1 MTNLPAIDG
10 QPLPRV
16 KTKRVIP
23 ERQDNPGPVV
33 PLDHILTSV
42 VVVNW
47 EALTSSSPTARIRIE
62 YHIGMDGT
70 VEYLKLWMS
79 AREYWSLI
87 CDYSIHPGWSDG
99 PRFSNG
105 YHSRSLGRLL
115 QSIMMNQKLFGHGC
129 EPNSN
134 GLLEIGTPTLQDT
147 DEARLRVNETF
158 QRSA

>member
-1 MTNLPAIDG
+1 MTQLPAIDRLSLRLKNKLMLAEK
-10 QPLPRV
+10 QADPS
-16 KTKRVIP
+16 
-23 ERQDNPGPVV
+23 PVV
-33 PLDHILTSV
+33 QLDHILTSV
-42 VVVNW
+42 VVINW
-47 EALTSSSPTARIRIE
+47 DALTASSATARIRVE
-62 YHIGMDGT
+62 YHIATDGS

-87 CDYSIHPGWSDG
+87 CDYSVHAGWSDG

-115 QSIMMNQKLFGHGC
+115 QSIMLNQKLFCHSC

-134 GLLEIGTPTLQDT
+134 GLLEIATPTLEDT
-147 DEARLRVNETF
+147 AAAQLRVSETF

>member
-16 KTKRVIP
+16 KNKRVIP
-23 ERQDNPGPVV
+23 EKQDNPGPVV
-33 PLDHILTSV
+33 QLDHILTSV
-42 VVVNW
+42 VIVNW

-62 YHIGMDGT
+62 YHIGMDGA

-115 QSIMMNQKLFGHGC
+115 QSIMMNQKLFGHSY
-129 EPNSN
+129 EPNNN
-134 GLLEIGTPTLQDT
+134 GLLEIGTPTPEET
-147 DEARLRVNETF
+147 DEAKLRVNETF

>member
-1 MTNLPAIDG
+1 MLVEKP
-10 QPLPRV
+10 
-16 KTKRVIP
+16 
-23 ERQDNPGPVV
+23 DNPAPAVQ
-33 PLDHILTSV
+33 LDHILTSV
-42 VVVNW
+42 VVINW
-47 EALTSSSPTARIRIE
+47 DALTSSSATARIRVE
-62 YHIGMDGT
+62 YHIGMDGS

-105 YHSRSLGRLL
+105 FHSRSLGRLL

-134 GLLEIGTPTLQDT
+134 GLLEIGTPTPQDT